1 MACASVS
8 ALLTGVGAAQAQTA
22 TTPPPVSPASPPAT
36 VPKAGV
42 QEIVVTAQRRS
53 ENVQIVPIAVTAL
66 SSDAL
71 KSQRLD
77 SAANLE
83 LTVPNLNFSQ
93 GAYGSANFQIRGIG
107 FQIVSTAADSG
118 VGVNENNA
126 PLDRSR
132 LAQSEF
138 FDVSQVEV
146 LRGPQ
151 GTLYGR
157 NATGGAVD
165 VITAKP
171 VNHFDDSITVEAG
184 NYGSYKA
191 TGFVNLPINDAFSLR
206 IAGLALEHDGYQT
219 NVANGDN
226 IDGQKLYSTRA
237 TLAFRPNERFNAY
250 FMWEHFQEDDSY
262 DAGSKILCAQD
273 PGPASVGGVAVT
285 NAQAR
290 AYLSQ
295 GCLPVPLKS
304 AATQTGVANSA
315 ASLGGQLT
323 DLLGF
328 TTGNVAAGSSQPNDP
343 RGLNL
348 TFDPRQHV
356 RNDNYQFN
364 MEWNVTDRLKLS
376 SLTGYDEDHL
386 IASAGSTPA
395 STPFASTAITPGGV
409 FNDPQEGPSAFLQDS
424 TYNDLASRQWSEELR
439 LQSSFSGPLNFN
451 VGAFY
456 FHIHRDDNTYIPSN
470 GTTLYVAVA
479 VPGAFIDPANPPTGA
494 GHNYFNS
501 QTPYQL
507 NSYAGF
513 GEVYYNFTDDLKL
526 TLGFRYTDDQKS
538 STYIPLPFLS
548 PGEGPLPG
556 AFQQKADFKEPTGRV
571 NLSWTP
577 KLSFTNQSLFYA
589 SYSRG
594 YKGGGFNTP
603 DLTNS
608 AAKTYDPEFVD
619 AFEVGTKNTLLNHT
633 LQLNLTG
640 FYYKYTGY
648 QYSTDIGL
656 SVVTTNLNTTIAGA
670 EFESIWAPVPNL
682 AINANVGYLHTE
694 VDSGANDMSVDPFD
708 VTAGNPNLTALKSIG
723 DTNCAGSTSGVAEF
737 VGLVDAGIL
746 PAAALLTACP
756 TAAAPN
762 GAYAASGLTTTY
774 GVAKNL
780 TGNQLPTSPNWNVAI
795 GGQYRFMFADW
806 DLTPRVD
813 FHYQSASFGDIYND
827 AWDKVPGWVNVNS
840 TLTANVPSQRL
851 QIQLY
856 VKNLFNSASLTAS
869 AVDGSDVGDIRTAY
883 YLDPRTYGI
892 SITKKF

>member
-1 MACASVS
+1 M
-8 ALLTGVGAAQAQTA
+8 
-22 TTPPPVSPASPPAT
+22 
-36 VPKAGV
+36 
-42 QEIVVTAQRRS
+42 
-53 ENVQIVPIAVTAL
+53 
-66 SSDAL
+66 
-71 KSQRLD
+71 
-77 SAANLE
+77 
-83 LTVPNLNFSQ
+83 
-93 GAYGSANFQIRGIG
+93 
-107 FQIVSTAADSG
+107 
-118 VGVNENNA
+118 NENNA

-138 FDVSQVEV
+138 FDVQQVEV

-171 VNHFDDSITVEAG
+171 VNRFDDSITIEAG

-323 DLLGF
+323 DLLGL
-328 TTGNVAAGSSQPNDP
+328 TSGNVAAGSTQPNDP

-376 SLTGYDEDHL
+376 SLTDYDEDHL
-386 IASAGSTPA
+386 IASSGSTPA
-395 STPFASTAITPGGV
+395 SSPFASTAITPGGV
-409 FNDPQEGPSAFLQDS
+409 FNDPQEGASAFLQDS

-456 FHIHRDDNTYIPSN
+456 FHIHRDDNTFIPSN
-470 GTTLYVAVA
+470 GTTLYVAAA
-479 VPGAFIDPANPPTGA
+479 VPGAFIDPSNPPTGA

-501 QTPYQL
+501 QTPYEL

-513 GEVYYNFTDDLKL
+513 GEVYYNITDDLKL

-548 PGEGPLPG
+548 PGAGPLPG
-556 AFQQKADFKEPTGRV
+556 AFQQKAEFKEPTGRV

-682 AINANVGYLHTE
+682 AINANIGYLHTE
-694 VDSGANDMSVDPFD
+694 VDSGPNDMSVDPFD

-795 GGQYRFMFADW
+795 GAQYRFMFTDW

-813 FHYQSASFGDIYND
+813 VHYQSASFGDIYND